1 MKRYAFILVLMLC
14 SVSTKAQTLLER
26 IMDSALMA
34 EISAQNELILSK
46 LDSAFFFDHDKHEF
60 VRPFEPENCV
70 ICDVYNCRSLDG
82 WGNLFFYEEGLIDT
96 NLFTK
101 KYFVSGKFLE
111 DWVDLKEQGKAKIEL
126 FDPYSFV
133 FDTVNDKAYTFPES
147 KPRLEKIHY
156 VSINLDTIY
165 KKFGYPIQ
173 DFSLDENYIGKL
185 YKTKTIDFVFHYPTF
200 IHYDPGFSGQPYIS
214 WGLDYWFGM
223 KGNQFFYIDTWEKMI
238 YPMEE
243 VVENHWDWITN
254 VKQK

>member
-1 MKRYAFILVLMLC
+1 MKKYAFIFVLMLC
-14 SVSTKAQTLLER
+14 SVSTKAQTLLEK
-26 IMDSALMA
+26 IVDSSLVK
-34 EISAQNELILSK
+34 EQHEFILSK

-70 ICDVYNCRSLDG
+70 ICDVYNCRSLEG
-82 WGNLFFYEEGLIDT
+82 GGNLFFYEEGLIDT

-185 YKTKTIDFVFHYPTF
+185 YKTKTIDFVFRYPTF
-200 IHYDPGFSGQPYIS
+200 IHYDPGFSEQPYIS
-214 WGLDYWFGM
+214 WELSYCFGM
-223 KGNQFFYIDTWEKMI
+223 QGNQFFYIDTWGKKI